1 MTSVCFGA
9 SIYFTSLQGL
19 FKVPP
24 CVFVFAQ
31 SQKAVK
37 NKMSILGKARLTGQK
52 ESQASQS
59 VVS

>member
-19 FKVPP
+19 FKVP